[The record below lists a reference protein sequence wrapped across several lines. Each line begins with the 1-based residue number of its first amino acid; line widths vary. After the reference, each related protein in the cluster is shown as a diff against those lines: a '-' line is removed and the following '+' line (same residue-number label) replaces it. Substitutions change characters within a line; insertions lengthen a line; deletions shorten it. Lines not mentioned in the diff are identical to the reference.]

1 VTSLPES
8 VRQRVI
14 ALAADVLGA
23 LAPDETP
30 PPLKAVARFTAAKR
44 AKLGGAAIAAALES
58 DAVFRGRVLEAAR
71 TAHPGLVEAVSAGRP
86 PPAADPA
93 DVATVAF
100 LLRPDGWT
108 DLVAAAGDSARRTG
122 DEARAAREAAAAVR
136 LREQLSAVRAEARE
150 GRERSKAEIDRLKAE
165 NAALRG
171 HLNEARTQV
180 ATSVDAGR
188 AAAAESARA
197 VSVAESG
204 RAGAEA
210 EARRLRA
217 RLAEV
222 EQALE
227 GARRAGREG
236 RSLETARLGLLL
248 DTLAEAAAGLRRELA
263 LPASTVRP
271 ADTVDA
277 REPAPASAGGRPG
290 DDPATLDDLL
300 SLPQAHLIVDGYN
313 VTKSAWPTMP
323 LQAQR
328 NRLVQ
333 GLAALAAR
341 TGAEVT
347 CVFDGADVEAP
358 AVALGP
364 GVRVRFS
371 PHGQTADEL
380 IRRLVAAEPVGR
392 PVTVV
397 SSDREVADGV
407 RRSGAR
413 AVDSAALV
421 GLMS

>member
-1 VTSLPES
+1 MTSLPEP
-8 VRQRVI
+8 VRQRVVT
-14 ALAADVLGA
+14 LAADVLGG
-23 LAPDETP
+23 LGPDETP
-30 PPLKAVARFTAAKR
+30 QSLKAVARFTTAKR

-58 DAVFRGRVLEAAR
+58 DQVFRRRVLEAAR
-71 TAHPGLVEAVSAGRP
+71 TANPGLVEAMSSGPP
-86 PPAADPA
+86 PPAADPV

-100 LLRPDGWT
+100 LLRPEGWT
-108 DLVAAAGDSARRTG
+108 DLAAAAGDSARRAG
-122 DEARAAREAAAAVR
+122 DEARVARDTAAAVR
-136 LREQLSAVRAEARE
+136 LREQLSALRAVARE

-165 NAALRG
+165 NATLRRR
-171 HLNEARTQV
+171 LNEARTQ
-180 ATSVDAGR
+180 
-188 AAAAESARA
+188 AAAEEEAGRTGAAESVRA
-197 VSVAESG
+197 VEVAESG
-204 RAGAEA
+204 RASAEA

-227 GARRAGREG
+227 GTRRAGREG

-263 LPASTVRP
+263 LPASALRP

-277 REPAPASAGGRPG
+277 LEPGPTSGGGRPG
-290 DDPATLDDLL
+290 DDPASLSDLL

-323 LQAQR
+323 LEAQR
-328 NRLVQ
+328 TRLVQ

-347 CVFDGADVEAP
+347 CVFDGADVVAP
-358 AVALGP
+358 AVSAGP

-371 PHGQTADEL
+371 PRGQSADEL
-380 IRRLVAAEPVGR
+380 IRRLVAAEPSGR
-392 PVTVV
+392 AVTVV

-407 RRSGAR
+407 RSSGAR
-413 AVDSAALV
+413 AVESAALI
-421 GLMS
+421 GLLS

>member
-1 VTSLPES
+1 MTTLPES

-14 ALAADVLGA
+14 AMAADVLGE
-23 LAPDETP
+23 LAADETP
-30 PPLKAVARFTAAKR
+30 PPLKAIARFAAAKR
-44 AKLGGAAIAAALES
+44 AKLGGTTIAAVL
-58 DAVFRGRVLEAAR
+58 DADPVFRARVLETAR
-71 TAHPGLVEAVSAGRP
+71 TAYPGLVEAVSAGAP
-86 PPAADPA
+86 PAAADPA

-100 LLRPDGWT
+100 LLRPEGWT
-108 DLVAAAGDSARRTG
+108 DLVAAAGVSARRTG
-122 DEARAAREAAAAVR
+122 DQARAARDAAAAVR

-150 GRERSKAEIDRLKAE
+150 GRERAKADIDRLKAE
-165 NAALRG
+165 NATLRRQ
-171 HLNEARTQV
+171 LNELRTRAV
-180 ATSVDAGR
+180 ATEDAGRNAAAQSAHAVSVAEAGR
-188 AAAAESARA
+188 AAAD
-197 VSVAESG
+197 
-204 RAGAEA
+204 A

-227 GARRAGREG
+227 ATRRAGREG

-277 REPAPASAGGRPG
+277 REPALASASRRPG
-290 DDPATLDDLL
+290 DDPGSLDDLL

-323 LQAQR
+323 LEGQR

-333 GLAALAAR
+333 GLGALAAR
-341 TGAEVT
+341 TGAEIT

-358 AVALGP
+358 AVPLGP

-371 PHGQTADEL
+371 PRGQTADEL

-413 AVDSAALV
+413 AVESTALV
-421 GLMS
+421 GLLG

>member
-1 VTSLPES
+1 MTSLPES

-14 ALAADVLGA
+14 ALAADVLGG

-30 PPLKAVARFTAAKR
+30 PPLKAVAKFTAPKR
-44 AKLGGAAIAAALES
+44 AKLGGTAIAAALES
-58 DAVFRGRVLEAAR
+58 DAEFRGRVLEAAR
-71 TAHPGLVEAVSAGRP
+71 SAHPGLVEAVSAGQP

-122 DEARAAREAAAAVR
+122 TRPGPPVMPPRSFGCASSCRPCGPRRGDPRAVEGRDRAA
-136 LREQLSAVRAEARE
+136 Q
-150 GRERSKAEIDRLKAE
+150 GRERG
-165 NAALRG
+165 AATAPERG
-171 HLNEARTQV
+171 TDTGRGERGCWARGDGGV
-180 ATSVDAGR
+180 GARRERGR
-188 AAAAESARA
+188 IGP
-197 VSVAESG
+197 G
-204 RAGAEA
+204 RREA

-227 GARRAGREG
+227 GTRRAGREG

-277 REPAPASAGGRPG
+277 LEPAPVWAGGRPG
-290 DDPATLDDLL
+290 DDPAALDDLL

-323 LQAQR
+323 LEAQR

-347 CVFDGADVEAP
+347 CVFDGADVGAP
-358 AVALGP
+358 RFRSA
-364 GVRVRFS
+364 RVYGFAS
-371 PHGQTADEL
+371 AHTD
-380 IRRLVAAEPVGR
+380 RRP
-392 PVTVV
+392 T
-397 SSDREVADGV
+397 S
-407 RRSGAR
+407 
-413 AVDSAALV
+413 
-421 GLMS
+421 

>member
-14 ALAADVLGA
+14 ALAADVLGG
-23 LAPDETP
+23 LSPDETP

-44 AKLGGAAIAAALES
+44 ARLGGTAIAAVLES

-71 TAHPGLVEAVSAGRP
+71 TAHPGLVEAVSADKP
-86 PPAADPA
+86 PAAADPA

-100 LLRPDGWT
+100 LLRPEGWT

-122 DEARAAREAAAAVR
+122 DEARAARDAAAAVR

-165 NAALRG
+165 NAALRR
-171 HLNEARTQV
+171 HLNEARSQV
-180 ATSVDAGR
+180 AAREDAGR

-248 DTLAEAAAGLRRELA
+248 DTLAEAAAGLRRQLA

-277 REPAPASAGGRPG
+277 LEPAPTSAGGRPG

-323 LQAQR
+323 LEAQR
-328 NRLVQ
+328 NRLAQ

-371 PHGQTADEL
+371 PRGQTADEL

-407 RRSGAR
+407 RSSGAR
-413 AVDSAALV
+413 AVESAALV
-421 GLMS
+421 GLLS

>member
-14 ALAADVLGA
+14 ALAADVLGG
-23 LAPDETP
+23 LSPDETP

-44 AKLGGAAIAAALES
+44 ARLGGTAIAAVLES

-71 TAHPGLVEAVSAGRP
+71 TAHPGLVEAVSADKP
-86 PPAADPA
+86 PAAADPA

-122 DEARAAREAAAAVR
+122 DEARAARDAAAAVR

-165 NAALRG
+165 NAALRR
-171 HLNEARTQV
+171 HLNEARSQV
-180 ATSVDAGR
+180 AAREDAGR

-248 DTLAEAAAGLRRELA
+248 DTLAEAAAGLRRQLA

-277 REPAPASAGGRPG
+277 LEPAPTSAGGRPG

-323 LQAQR
+323 LEAQR
-328 NRLVQ
+328 NRLAQ

-371 PHGQTADEL
+371 PRGQTADEL

-407 RRSGAR
+407 RSSGAR
-413 AVDSAALV
+413 AVESAALV
-421 GLMS
+421 GLLS